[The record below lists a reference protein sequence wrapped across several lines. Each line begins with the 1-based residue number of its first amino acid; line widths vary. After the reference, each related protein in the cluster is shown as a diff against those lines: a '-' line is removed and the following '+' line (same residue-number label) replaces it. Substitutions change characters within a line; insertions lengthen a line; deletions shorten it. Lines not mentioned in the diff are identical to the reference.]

1 MMKRKTKRA
10 LSMVLASSMMLSVS
24 SYTAFAADYKD
35 TVGHWS
41 EKQVN
46 LWSDYG
52 VISGYDGL
60 FRPDDS
66 ITRGEMAV
74 IMDKVM
80 KYQVK
85 AENTF
90 SDLDQNFY
98 TDSVLKANQAGIM
111 RGSDG
116 AVRPKD
122 NITREEASVLIC
134 QAFGIDPIETATSK
148 FNDSDKVSTWAAG
161 YVNALLQKG
170 YISGKGDN
178 NFDPQGNITRGEAV
192 TMFNNIV
199 KGFYH
204 QAGTYTE
211 NITGNVVVNTPETV
225 LKDMS
230 VTGDIFVT
238 QGVADGNL
246 TLENVK
252 APTVIV
258 RGGGVN
264 SVKITGNSEIGTVKV
279 EKQDGDVRVVTDGT
293 AKVSNVYIKDG
304 SKNSVLEGSMDKIQV
319 DASNSTVKI
328 NNATIKELN
337 VTKES
342 AKVVLDEKSI
352 VDKLT
357 IAETAANASV
367 EINGTAKAISVS
379 AQNAAITTTKS
390 AKSDTLT
397 VTEKATNT
405 KLELNGTITT
415 VDTSAQGTSANVV
428 ADANITTIK
437 VLEKAADA
445 KLSVAGKV
453 GTVAVDAPNVTTE
466 VLKGGKVTNIE
477 STATATGLTVKGS
490 EEGAKVIVAKDVTG
504 TIVNGKDVKGGETV
518 TAGSGKATTI
528 KIGGKDS
535 KVDWGKTV
543 TQGEVENPS
552 GNQFVNPNNPND
564 EWNADDAM
572 PQKAPEESWFTA
584 ESPTTPDNLDGKITL
599 NSDDNDK
606 YISKLEYKL
615 VEVPSYVEAQPWDD
629 YKDWQNATEEELPA
643 GTYYIRFKKSG
654 SYLVGKDL
662 EFKIAPCEL
671 PNLVEVPN
679 VKIEELIENGTSVD
693 DILSIVQ
700 AVTDTNGVDITITEA
715 GKERTVKIPGEYVK
729 WTSVDSNYR
738 PDYTDGTQ
746 DIKVIGEFNFDFSGD
761 PPSQKITTV
770 DGEEIELFDTKDV
783 AKNGIIAEVT
793 VNKNEDAGTL
803 KSAIETINGYGDI
816 KLPRWTDEEKTTS
829 MLNEA
834 IKNYIDTQILTDPKY
849 DGITIEL
856 RDVAQDTP
864 ADDNNTIILNGDKG
878 KVTGKVSI
886 HLVLNNE
893 DSDNSPIAL
902 ETPNFEVEGITYE
915 INITP
920 SSGGTV
926 DVVVTSN
933 ENQDPTVLEDGGII
947 TTGGGFMAFKSS
959 GSLNTLE
966 DMVGS
971 VTHIVFGNSGDI
983 NDNFAGSA
991 DSLTGYG
998 FTIIDVS
1005 K

>member
-304 SKNSVLEGSMDKIQV
+304 SKNSVLEGNMDKIQV
-319 DASNSTVKI
+319 DASNSTVRI
-328 NNATIKELN
+328 TNATVKELN

-367 EINGTAKAISVS
+367 EINGTAKQVIVS
-379 AQNAAITTTKS
+379 APNAILTTTKS
-390 AKSDTLT
+390 AKIDTLT
-397 VTEKATNT
+397 VTEKATNA
-405 KLELNGTITT
+405 KLELGGTITT
-415 VDTSAQGTSANVV
+415 VETSAQGTSINV
-428 ADANITTIK
+428 AAGANITTIK
-437 VLEKAADA
+437 ALEKAADS
-445 KLSVAGKV
+445 KMTISGKV
-453 GTVAVDAPNVTTE
+453 GTIFVDAPNVTIE
-466 VLKGGKVTNIE
+466 VLKGGEVTTIE
-477 STATATGLTVKGS
+477 SSATATGLIVKGEGKVS
-490 EEGAKVIVAKDVTG
+490 TIKVGGNNSKIDISGAKVIVGKDVTG
-504 TIVNGKDVKGGETV
+504 TLVMGKEVKGGSTV
-518 TAGSGKATTI
+518 TTGS
-528 KIGGKDS
+528 D
-535 KVDWGKTV
+535 KTV
-543 TQGEVENPS
+543 TDGEIENPN

-564 EWNADDAM
+564 EWNDDEAM
-572 PQKAPEESWFTA
+572 PQKAPEGLEGIA
-584 ESPTTPDNLDGKITL
+584 PTSVENNDGKITGTTERMEYAL
-599 NSDDNDK
+599 YDGSEPSNDA
-606 YISKLEYKL
+606 YIQCTEGETTGL
-615 VEVPSYVEAQPWDD
+615 
-629 YKDWQNATEEELPA
+629 KD
-643 GTYYIRFKKSG
+643 GTYLVRFAKRGSYKVGNTAEVVIEKYDLKSIKVEGEFKKHKAG
-654 SYLVGKDL
+654 DALDFTDATVWAIYTDG
-662 EFKIAPCEL
+662 
-671 PNLVEVPN
+671 
-679 VKIEELIENGTSVD
+679 EENK
-693 DILSIVQ
+693 
-700 AVTDTNGVDITITEA
+700 VDITEKVKTGTPLDTGEVVEVIDNNSKLPFATASEDLNDGKGGGTLNVVLKTKNLVGDEVKSDPFEVYILGNGFEITKFDATNAMSIEGNNQPISDLIKIVLNEGA
-715 GKERTVKIPGEYVK
+715 TIENETATFTVSPAA
-729 WTSVDSNYR
+729 T
-738 PDYTDGTQ
+738 
-746 DIKVIGEFNFDFSGD
+746 
-761 PPSQKITTV
+761 
-770 DGEEIELFDTKDV
+770 
-783 AKNGIIAEVT
+783 VT
-793 VNKNEDAGTL
+793 VNGVVQEPASDNKYTIPLEATL
-803 KSAIETINGYGDI
+803 
-816 KLPRWTDEEKTTS
+816 
-829 MLNEA
+829 
-834 IKNYIDTQILTDPKY
+834 
-849 DGITIEL
+849 TIE
-856 RDVAQDTP
+856 VAAEEEP
-864 ADDNNTIILNGDKG
+864 NNKN
-878 KVTGKVSI
+878 
-886 HLVLNNE
+886 
-893 DSDNSPIAL
+893 
-902 ETPNFEVEGITYE
+902 TY
-915 INITP
+915 
-920 SSGGTV
+920 TV
-926 DVVVTSN
+926 DTTVYVSEPIYKVRYVTK
-933 ENQDPTVLEDGGII
+933 QLEVGEAK
-947 TTGGGFMAFKSS
+947 F
-959 GSLNTLE
+959 LE
-966 DMVGS
+966 VYDM
-971 VTHIVFGNSGDI
+971 NSGNAVTEDVLLFVFV
-983 NDNFAGSA
+983 NGSNWEKLELYGGQVQMDLGYETYQNNKYFLA
-991 DSLTGYG
+991 LGEHGSSLEAEIFQMENVMDENYQPSDSLADFVYG
-998 FTIIDVS
+998 GQQLGTEN
-1005 K
+1005 

>member
-304 SKNSVLEGSMDKIQV
+304 SKNSVLEGNMDKIQV
-319 DASNSTVKI
+319 DASNSTVRI
-328 NNATIKELN
+328 TNATVKELN

-342 AKVVLDEKSI
+342 AKVILDEKSI

-367 EINGTAKAISVS
+367 EINGTAKQVMVS
-379 AQNAAITTTKS
+379 APNAILTTTKS
-390 AKSDTLT
+390 AKIDTLT
-397 VTEKATNT
+397 VTEKATNA
-405 KLELNGTITT
+405 KLELGGTITT
-415 VDTSAQGTSANVV
+415 VETSAQGTSINV
-428 ADANITTIK
+428 AAGANITTIK
-437 VLEKAADA
+437 ALEKAADS
-445 KLSVAGKV
+445 KMIISGKV
-453 GTVAVDAPNVTTE
+453 ATILVDAPNVTIE
-466 VLKGGKVTNIE
+466 VLKGGEVTTIE
-477 STATATGLTVKGS
+477 SSATATGLIVKGEGKVS
-490 EEGAKVIVAKDVTG
+490 TIKVNGNNSKIDISGAKVIVGKDVTG
-504 TIVNGKDVKGGETV
+504 TLVMGKEVKGGSTV
-518 TAGSGKATTI
+518 TTGS
-528 KIGGKDS
+528 D
-535 KVDWGKTV
+535 KTV
-543 TQGEVENPS
+543 TDGEIENPN
-552 GNQFVNPNNPND
+552 GNQFVNPDNPND

-679 VKIEELIENGTSVD
+679 VKIEELIENGTSID

-700 AVTDTNGVDITITEA
+700 AVTDTNGVDIKITEA
-715 GKERTVKIPGEYVK
+715 GVPRTVKILGEYVK
-729 WTSVDSNYR
+729 WFDVKGYIDTE
-738 PDYTDGTQ
+738 TDKQQ
-746 DIKVIGEFNFDFSGD
+746 DIEVIGQFNFGGEL
-761 PPSQKITTV
+761 PQEIKTV
-770 DGEEIELFDTKDV
+770 DGETITLFDTKGISTSEEPIV
-783 AKNGIIAEVT
+783 ANATVDANNDAGLVQKAVEALGKKFILPVETDQSSLETALKDKIMEVLNEISPGFEITITPNPENNYAGQATVTLKLPKADGTATVSYEINSYIYSVMKTNVEMSDAAQLARKLKYDENDNMNSSSPEVCAVSGYVLFWDTQGFWTGFDLDSNGEYILGPA
-793 VNKNEDAGTL
+793 AGTL
-803 KSAIETINGYGDI
+803 SGRYFVSADENGISALKEYTANESENPSGPSIEGY
-816 KLPRWTDEEKTTS
+816 
-829 MLNEA
+829 
-834 IKNYIDTQILTDPKY
+834 
-849 DGITIEL
+849 
-856 RDVAQDTP
+856 
-864 ADDNNTIILNGDKG
+864 
-878 KVTGKVSI
+878 
-886 HLVLNNE
+886 
-893 DSDNSPIAL
+893 
-902 ETPNFEVEGITYE
+902 EGIIFE
-915 INITP
+915 
-920 SSGGTV
+920 
-926 DVVVTSN
+926 
-933 ENQDPTVLEDGGII
+933 
-947 TTGGGFMAFKSS
+947 
-959 GSLNTLE
+959 GS
-966 DMVGS
+966 
-971 VTHIVFGNSGDI
+971 HF
-983 NDNFAGSA
+983 
-991 DSLTGYG
+991 
-998 FTIIDVS
+998 
-1005 K
+1005 

>member
-264 SVKITGNSEIGTVKV
+264 SVKITGNSEIDTVKV

-564 EWNADDAM
+564 EWNADDAT
-572 PQKAPEESWFTA
+572 PQKQPEGLEGIAPTSLKN
-584 ESPTTPDNLDGKITL
+584 DDGKITGTT
-599 NSDDNDK
+599 SAM
-606 YISKLEYKL
+606 EYKL
-615 VEVPSYVEAQPWDD
+615 SDDSEYTDCTDTETVVPAPGTYDVRYKKTGSKLAGKPAQVVVDMYQIESIEIVESSLPDNRMELKLGTGMDFSQIQVNAKFTYGSESEEKLLTLANLGEGTEVGNYSISGFDEDTIGEQTVTITIKG
-629 YKDWQNATEEELPA
+629 YKDGSASDTFEVKVLNNKAIFEEYKL
-643 GTYYIRFKKSG
+643 GNISG
-654 SYLVGKDL
+654 SIDKDNRTVTVDNVL
-662 EFKIAPCEL
+662 LSESLDTTGETLLFKPEFKI
-671 PNLVEVPN
+671 
-679 VKIEELIENGTSVD
+679 S
-693 DILSIVQ
+693 
-700 AVTDTNGVDITITEA
+700 TNATI
-715 GKERTVKIPGEYVK
+715 
-729 WTSVDSNYR
+729 
-738 PDYTDGTQ
+738 
-746 DIKVIGEFNFDFSGD
+746 
-761 PPSQKITTV
+761 
-770 DGEEIELFDTKDV
+770 
-783 AKNGIIAEVT
+783 
-793 VNKNEDAGTL
+793 
-803 KSAIETINGYGDI
+803 TINGLEQVSGETEVDFGKPNSPNDITYSIVAEDGTNETWTVKVTVKQVSYNVSFKMNKDAELVWVELTADGQLFQEYTAIIYANKEVDDVYEGHDGDLI
-816 KLPRWTDEEKTTS
+816 GEDGTFALSLLDMGGYEIAIWANKDIAGIPRDEL
-829 MLNEA
+829 LNNTEVKP
-834 IKNYIDTQILTDPKY
+834 ILELTDM
-849 DGITIEL
+849 I
-856 RDVAQDTP
+856 
-864 ADDNNTIILNGDKG
+864 
-878 KVTGKVSI
+878 
-886 HLVLNNE
+886 
-893 DSDNSPIAL
+893 
-902 ETPNFEVEGITYE
+902 
-915 INITP
+915 
-920 SSGGTV
+920 
-926 DVVVTSN
+926 
-933 ENQDPTVLEDGGII
+933 
-947 TTGGGFMAFKSS
+947 
-959 GSLNTLE
+959 
-966 DMVGS
+966 
-971 VTHIVFGNSGDI
+971 
-983 NDNFAGSA
+983 SA
-991 DSLTGYG
+991 WNY
-998 FTIIDVS
+998 

>member
-304 SKNSVLEGSMDKIQV
+304 SKNSVLEGNMDKIQV
-319 DASNSTVKI
+319 DASNSTVRI
-328 NNATIKELN
+328 TNATIKELN

-367 EINGTAKAISVS
+367 EINGTAKQVIVS
-379 AQNAAITTTKS
+379 APNAILTTTKT
-390 AKSDTLT
+390 AKVDTLT
-397 VTEKATNT
+397 VTEKATNA
-405 KLELNGTITT
+405 KLELGGTITT
-415 VDTSAQGTSANVV
+415 VETSAQGTSINV
-428 ADANITTIK
+428 AAGANITTIK
-437 VLEKAADA
+437 ALEKAADS
-445 KLSVAGKV
+445 KMTIAGKV
-453 GTVAVDAPNVTTE
+453 GTILVDAPNVTIE
-466 VLKGGKVTNIE
+466 VLKGGEVTTIE
-477 STATATGLTVKGS
+477 SSATATGLIVKGEGKVS
-490 EEGAKVIVAKDVTG
+490 TIKVGGNNSKIDISGAKVIVGKDVTG
-504 TIVNGKDVKGGETV
+504 TLVMGKEVKGGSTV
-518 TAGSGKATTI
+518 TTGS
-528 KIGGKDS
+528 D
-535 KVDWGKTV
+535 KTV
-543 TQGEVENPS
+543 TDGEIENPN
-552 GNQFVNPNNPND
+552 GNQFVNPDNPND
-564 EWNADDAM
+564 EWNEDSSM
-572 PQKAPEESWFTA
+572 PQKAPDMSWF
-584 ESPTTPDNLDGKITL
+584 ETTNPDRLSANDDGGALKLVSTEKIDTMT
-599 NSDDNDK
+599 
-606 YISKLEYKL
+606 KLEYML
-615 VEVPSYVEAQPWDD
+615 VQGYDGTSDSDFKDCGDVTELTGLKAGSYS
-629 YKDWQNATEEELPA
+629 
-643 GTYYIRFKKSG
+643 IRFKKGGNYLTGKESNFTIEEYTVDRSG
-654 SYLVGKDL
+654 LEEYIKQVEEITKAQEDFEKEGGVYKPSSWEEFTKLIAEAKEMPEDTQEEIEAKRVAYENAIAVLVEKS
-662 EFKIAPCEL
+662 EREAPPVTAIQPTKQSPTVGYIDGTTTEMEYRAESETEYKPCIDGQ
-671 PNLVEVPN
+671 VEVPAPGTYY
-679 VKIEELIENGTSVD
+679 VRYKYTDDFKPSPEAQIVIEEYTEKVYQGSLTATEGVPGYLDLKISDIDSNFTIFLVFPGYVSVFTDGGSGVITQPEAMFDKSVQWKIYPGTLSD
-693 DILSIVQ
+693 DIINN
-700 AVTDTNGVDITITEA
+700 TNTLDDLPE
-715 GKERTVKIPGEYVK
+715 
-729 WTSVDSNYR
+729 
-738 PDYTDGTQ
+738 
-746 DIKVIGEFNFDFSGD
+746 DIK
-761 PPSQKITTV
+761 
-770 DGEEIELFDTKDV
+770 EELY
-783 AKNGIIAEVT
+783 N
-793 VNKNEDAGTL
+793 
-803 KSAIETINGYGDI
+803 
-816 KLPRWTDEEKTTS
+816 
-829 MLNEA
+829 LN
-834 IKNYIDTQILTDPKY
+834 
-849 DGITIEL
+849 
-856 RDVAQDTP
+856 V
-864 ADDNNTIILNGDKG
+864 
-878 KVTGKVSI
+878 
-886 HLVLNNE
+886 
-893 DSDNSPIAL
+893 
-902 ETPNFEVEGITYE
+902 
-915 INITP
+915 
-920 SSGGTV
+920 
-926 DVVVTSN
+926 
-933 ENQDPTVLEDGGII
+933 
-947 TTGGGFMAFKSS
+947 
-959 GSLNTLE
+959 
-966 DMVGS
+966 
-971 VTHIVFGNSGDI
+971 
-983 NDNFAGSA
+983 
-991 DSLTGYG
+991 
-998 FTIIDVS
+998 
-1005 K
+1005 

>member
-122 NITREEASVLIC
+122 KITREEASVLIC

-279 EKQDGDVRVVTDGT
+279 EKQDGDVRVVADGT
-293 AKVSNVYIKDG
+293 AKVGNVYIKDG
-304 SKNSVLEGSMDKIQV
+304 SKNSVLEGNMDKIQV
-319 DASNSTVKI
+319 DASNSTVRI
-328 NNATIKELN
+328 TNATVKELN

-342 AKVVLDEKSI
+342 AKVILDEKSI

-367 EINGTAKAISVS
+367 EINGTAKQVIVS
-379 AQNAAITTTKS
+379 APNAAVTTGKN
-390 AKSDTLT
+390 AKVDTLT
-397 VTEKATNT
+397 VTEKATNA
-405 KLELNGTITT
+405 KLELGGTITT
-415 VDTSAQGTSANVV
+415 VEISAQGTSINVAV
-428 ADANITTIK
+428 GANITTIK
-437 VLEKAADA
+437 ALEKAADS
-445 KLSVAGKV
+445 KMTISGKV
-453 GTVAVDAPNVTTE
+453 GTIIVDAPNVTIE
-466 VLKGGKVTNIE
+466 VLKGGEVTTIE
-477 STATATGLTVKGS
+477 SSATASGLIVKGEGKVS
-490 EEGAKVIVAKDVTG
+490 TIKVNGNNSKIDISGAKVIVGKDVTG
-504 TIVNGKDVKGGETV
+504 TLVMGKEVKGGSTV
-518 TAGSGKATTI
+518 TTGS
-528 KIGGKDS
+528 D
-535 KVDWGKTV
+535 KTV
-543 TQGEVENPS
+543 TDGEIENPN
-552 GNQFVNPNNPND
+552 GNQFVNPDNPND
-564 EWNADDAM
+564 EWNADDAT
-572 PQKAPEESWFTA
+572 PQKEPEGLEGVAPTSLKN
-584 ESPTTPDNLDGKITL
+584 DDGKITGTT
-599 NSDDNDK
+599 SAM
-606 YISKLEYKL
+606 EYKL
-615 VEVPSYVEAQPWDD
+615 SDDSEYTDCTDSETVVPAPGTYDVRYKKTGSKLAGKVAQVVVDVYQIESIEIVESS
-629 YKDWQNATEEELPA
+629 LPA
-643 GTYYIRFKKSG
+643 DRMELKLGTGMDFSQIQVNARFNRGSKVVEETLTLADLGEGTEVGNYSISG
-654 SYLVGKDL
+654 FDEDTIG
-662 EFKIAPCEL
+662 AQ
-671 PNLVEVPN
+671 
-679 VKIEELIENGTSVD
+679 T
-693 DILSIVQ
+693 
-700 AVTDTNGVDITITEA
+700 VTITIIGYKGVTASASFEA
-715 GKERTVKIPGEYVK
+715 K
-729 WTSVDSNYR
+729 
-738 PDYTDGTQ
+738 
-746 DIKVIGEFNFDFSGD
+746 
-761 PPSQKITTV
+761 
-770 DGEEIELFDTKDV
+770 
-783 AKNGIIAEVT
+783 
-793 VNKNEDAGTL
+793 
-803 KSAIETINGYGDI
+803 
-816 KLPRWTDEEKTTS
+816 
-829 MLNEA
+829 
-834 IKNYIDTQILTDPKY
+834 
-849 DGITIEL
+849 
-856 RDVAQDTP
+856 
-864 ADDNNTIILNGDKG
+864 
-878 KVTGKVSI
+878 
-886 HLVLNNE
+886 VLNNKADFE
-893 DSDNSPIAL
+893 DYKLGRTSGSIDKDNRTVTVENVLLSESLDTTGEKLVFKPEFTISTNATITIDGK
-902 ETPNFEVEGITYE
+902 EQVSGETEVDFGTPNNPNTITYNITAEDGIVEAWTIIVTVKQVSYNVIVGHDPLLGNKWFEITADGEPFYNYIAFFFNNGEFYDVLINDVDGTNNVKGEAIFEQGYECVIYSGKDVEG
-915 INITP
+915 
-920 SSGGTV
+920 
-926 DVVVTSN
+926 
-933 ENQDPTVLEDGGII
+933 DPTDPATVEGLLNNPDIKPILELQ
-947 TTGGGFMAFKSS
+947 
-959 GSLNTLE
+959 SL
-966 DMVGS
+966 
-971 VTHIVFGNSGDI
+971 
-983 NDNFAGSA
+983 AG
-991 DSLTGYG
+991 
-998 FTIIDVS
+998 

>member
-304 SKNSVLEGSMDKIQV
+304 SKNSVLEGNMDKIQV
-319 DASNSTVKI
+319 DASNSTVRI
-328 NNATIKELN
+328 TNATVKELN

-367 EINGTAKAISVS
+367 EINGTAKQVIVS
-379 AQNAAITTTKS
+379 APNAILTTTKS
-390 AKSDTLT
+390 AKIDTLT
-397 VTEKATNT
+397 VTEKATNA
-405 KLELNGTITT
+405 KLELGGTITT
-415 VDTSAQGTSANVV
+415 VETSAQGTSINV
-428 ADANITTIK
+428 AAGANITTIK
-437 VLEKAADA
+437 ALEKAADS
-445 KLSVAGKV
+445 KMTISGKV
-453 GTVAVDAPNVTTE
+453 ATILVDAPNVTIE
-466 VLKGGKVTNIE
+466 VLKGGEVTTIE
-477 STATATGLTVKGS
+477 SSATATGLIVKGEGKVS
-490 EEGAKVIVAKDVTG
+490 TIKVNGNNSKIDISGAKVIVGKDVTG
-504 TIVNGKDVKGGETV
+504 TLVMGKEVKGGSTV
-518 TAGSGKATTI
+518 TTGS
-528 KIGGKDS
+528 D
-535 KVDWGKTV
+535 KTV
-543 TQGEVENPS
+543 TDGEIENPN
-552 GNQFVNPNNPND
+552 GNQFVNPDNPND

-700 AVTDTNGVDITITEA
+700 AVTDTNGVDIKITEA
-715 GKERTVKIPGEYVK
+715 GVPRTVKILGEYVK
-729 WTSVDSNYR
+729 WFDVKGYIDTE
-738 PDYTDGTQ
+738 TDKQQ
-746 DIKVIGEFNFDFSGD
+746 DIEVIGQFNFGGEL
-761 PPSQKITTV
+761 PQEIKTV
-770 DGEEIELFDTKDV
+770 DGETITLFDTKGISTSEEPIV
-783 AKNGIIAEVT
+783 ANAIVDA
-793 VNKNEDAGTL
+793 NNDAGLVQKAVEALGKKFILPVGTDQSSLETALKDKIMEVLNEISPDFEIKITATPENDYVGQATVTL
-803 KSAIETINGYGDI
+803 K
-816 KLPRWTDEEKTTS
+816 LPKAEGTAT
-829 MLNEA
+829 
-834 IKNYIDTQILTDPKY
+834 
-849 DGITIEL
+849 
-856 RDVAQDTP
+856 
-864 ADDNNTIILNGDKG
+864 
-878 KVTGKVSI
+878 VS
-886 HLVLNNE
+886 
-893 DSDNSPIAL
+893 
-902 ETPNFEVEGITYE
+902 YE
-915 INITP
+915 INRKVYSVGIASMGLGEGAQLYEGLLYDDNGNNTTDKTE
-920 SSGGTV
+920 STLNAG
-926 DVVVTSN
+926 VVFWRGLDDGWGYYLM
-933 ENQDPTVLEDGGII
+933 ENGKFEFSVES
-947 TTGGGFMAFKSS
+947 FKSGTEYRVSTDENAMQFLESFTNGDDFANPDLDITGYESVIFS
-959 GSLNTLE
+959 GSL
-966 DMVGS
+966 
-971 VTHIVFGNSGDI
+971 
-983 NDNFAGSA
+983 
-991 DSLTGYG
+991 
-998 FTIIDVS
+998 
-1005 K
+1005 

>member
-134 QAFGIDPIETATSK
+134 QAFGIDPVETATSK

-304 SKNSVLEGSMDKIQV
+304 SKNSVLEGNMDKIQV
-319 DASNSTVKI
+319 DASNSTVRI
-328 NNATIKELN
+328 TNATVKELN

-342 AKVVLDEKSI
+342 AKVILDEKSI

-367 EINGTAKAISVS
+367 EINGTAKQVIVS
-379 AQNAAITTTKS
+379 APNAILTTTKT
-390 AKSDTLT
+390 AKVDTLT
-397 VTEKATNT
+397 VTEKATNA
-405 KLELNGTITT
+405 KLELGGTITT
-415 VDTSAQGTSANVV
+415 VETSAQGTSINV
-428 ADANITTIK
+428 AAGANITTIK
-437 VLEKAADA
+437 ALEKAADS
-445 KLSVAGKV
+445 KMTISGKV
-453 GTVAVDAPNVTTE
+453 ATILVDAPNVTIE
-466 VLKGGKVTNIE
+466 VLKGGEVTTIE
-477 STATATGLTVKGS
+477 SSATATGLIVKGEGKVS
-490 EEGAKVIVAKDVTG
+490 TIKVNGNNSKIDISGAKVIVGKDVTG
-504 TIVNGKDVKGGETV
+504 TLVMGKEVKGGSTV
-518 TAGSGKATTI
+518 TTGS
-528 KIGGKDS
+528 D
-535 KVDWGKTV
+535 KTV
-543 TQGEVENPS
+543 TDGEIENPN
-552 GNQFVNPNNPND
+552 GNQFVNPDNPND

-572 PQKAPEESWFTA
+572 PQKAPEESWFTT
-584 ESPTTPDNLDGKITL
+584 ESPTTPANDDGKITL
-599 NSDDNDK
+599 ASDDNDK
-606 YISKLEYKL
+606 YMAKLEYRL
-615 VEVPSYVEAQPWDD
+615 VEVAAGVKGEAWSD
-629 YKDWQNATEEELPA
+629 YRDWNSPTEEGLLA
-643 GTYYIRFKKSG
+643 GTYNVRFKKGG
-654 SYLVGKDL
+654 SYLTGKDL
-662 EFKIAPCEL
+662 EVTIAPCKL
-671 PNLVEVPN
+671 PNLSEIPDVTGIEV
-679 VKIEELIENGTSVD
+679 ENGLGEDAIKQKVAELADPITIKVSILGEIKEVTIPGSSVEWSTVTGYD
-693 DILSIVQ
+693 QENSEEQDIVVEG
-700 AVTDTNGVDITITEA
+700 AVTLPEEVDI
-715 GKERTVKIPGEYVK
+715 
-729 WTSVDSNYR
+729 
-738 PDYTDGTQ
+738 
-746 DIKVIGEFNFDFSGD
+746 
-761 PPSQKITTV
+761 
-770 DGEEIELFDTKDV
+770 DGELVQLFDLDNV
-783 AKNGIIAEVT
+783 AEGGIKAQVH
-793 VNKNEDAGTL
+793 VKANEDAGTIQ
-803 KSAIETINGYGDI
+803 KAI
-816 KLPRWTDEEKTTS
+816 DE
-829 MLNEA
+829 
-834 IKNYIDTQILTDPKY
+834 IKNYIASTEKSAIVLPRWNNGSLTDDGSLESLIENYIKTQILTDSKY
-849 DGITIEL
+849 SDITIKLQINGNTTSGGQVSVTLEL
-856 RDVAQDTP
+856 PNA
-864 ADDNNTIILNGDKG
+864 NN
-878 KVTGKVSI
+878 V
-886 HLVLNNE
+886 
-893 DSDNSPIAL
+893 DSPVEL
-902 ETPNFEVEGITYE
+902 NFEVKGITYKLEAIFANGETKMQLKSDE
-915 INITP
+915 ISENIDYVSAPQAVIMEYSDADSAYLPFTFGGDGASVKPGTLNESSAYVVIGDPSVVENLIYDGETP
-920 SSGGTV
+920 DSLRGMGY
-926 DVVVTSN
+926 
-933 ENQDPTVLEDGGII
+933 TVLGVEEW
-947 TTGGGFMAFKSS
+947 K
-959 GSLNTLE
+959 
-966 DMVGS
+966 
-971 VTHIVFGNSGDI
+971 
-983 NDNFAGSA
+983 
-991 DSLTGYG
+991 
-998 FTIIDVS
+998 
-1005 K
+1005 

>member
-90 SDLDQNFY
+90 SDLDQSFY

-134 QAFGIDPIETATSK
+134 QAFGIDPIETTTSK

-161 YVNALLQKG
+161 YVNALLEKG

-204 QAGTYTE
+204 EAGTYTE

-246 TLENVK
+246 VLENVK

-304 SKNSVLEGSMDKIQV
+304 SKNSVLEGNMDKIQV
-319 DASNSTVKI
+319 DASNSTVRI
-328 NNATIKELN
+328 TNATVKELN

-342 AKVVLDEKSI
+342 AKVILDEKSI

-367 EINGTAKAISVS
+367 EINGTAKAVTVS
-379 AQNAAITTTKS
+379 APNATVTTTKT
-390 AKSDTLT
+390 AKVDTLT
-397 VTEKATNT
+397 VTEKATNA

-415 VDTSAQGTSANVV
+415 VETSAQGTSINVAV
-428 ADANITTIK
+428 EANITTIK
-437 VLEKAADA
+437 ALEKAADS
-445 KLSVAGKV
+445 KMTIAGKV
-453 GTVAVDAPNVTTE
+453 GTILVDAPNVTIE
-466 VLKGGKVTNIE
+466 VLKGGEVTTIE
-477 STATATGLTVKGS
+477 SSATATGLIVKGEGKVS
-490 EEGAKVIVAKDVTG
+490 TIKVNGNNSKIDIAGAKVIVGKDVTG
-504 TIVNGKDVKGGETV
+504 TLVMGKEVKGGETV
-518 TAGSGKATTI
+518 TTGS
-528 KIGGKDS
+528 DNS
-535 KVDWGKTV
+535 V
-543 TQGEVENPS
+543 TKGEIENPN

-564 EWNADDAM
+564 EWNSDDAT
-572 PQKAPEESWFTA
+572 PQKAPEGLEGVA
-584 ESPTTPDNLDGKITL
+584 PTSLKNDDGKITGTT
-599 NSDDNDK
+599 SAM
-606 YISKLEYKL
+606 EYKL
-615 VEVPSYVEAQPWDD
+615 SDD
-629 YKDWQNATEEELPA
+629 SEYKDCTDSETAVPA
-643 GTYYIRFKKSG
+643 PGTYDVRYKKTGSKLAGKVAQVVVDVYQIESIEIDETSLPSNRMELKIGEGMDFSQIKVNARFNRG
-654 SYLVGKDL
+654 SEVVEETLTLADLGEGTEVG
-662 EFKIAPCEL
+662 
-671 PNLVEVPN
+671 NY
-679 VKIEELIENGTSVD
+679 
-693 DILSIVQ
+693 SITGFDEDTYGDYT
-700 AVTDTNGVDITITEA
+700 VTITITGYKGVTASASFEA
-715 GKERTVKIPGEYVK
+715 KVLNNKANFETYSLGGTSGSIDKDNRTVTVTDVVLSESLDTTGAELIFKPDFTISTNA
-729 WTSVDSNYR
+729 TSVTIDGVEQTSGETEVNFGNPNNPNTVTYNITAEDGTVETWTIMVTVKQVSYDVSVGYDPLLGNKWFNITADGVVFNDYTAIFFKDGEADSYIIVRPETADQNAMSEAVFG
-738 PDYTDGTQ
+738 PDYTYAIWANKDADGIFSEDDMKPTAQ
-746 DIKVIGEFNFDFSGD
+746 DLLNNPDIKPI
-761 PPSQKITTV
+761 
-770 DGEEIELFDTKDV
+770 L
-783 AKNGIIAEVT
+783 
-793 VNKNEDAGTL
+793 
-803 KSAIETINGYGDI
+803 
-816 KLPRWTDEEKTTS
+816 S
-829 MLNEA
+829 MTNLG
-834 IKNYIDTQILTDPKY
+834 Q
-849 DGITIEL
+849 
-856 RDVAQDTP
+856 
-864 ADDNNTIILNGDKG
+864 
-878 KVTGKVSI
+878 
-886 HLVLNNE
+886 
-893 DSDNSPIAL
+893 
-902 ETPNFEVEGITYE
+902 
-915 INITP
+915 
-920 SSGGTV
+920 
-926 DVVVTSN
+926 
-933 ENQDPTVLEDGGII
+933 
-947 TTGGGFMAFKSS
+947 
-959 GSLNTLE
+959 
-966 DMVGS
+966 
-971 VTHIVFGNSGDI
+971 
-983 NDNFAGSA
+983 
-991 DSLTGYG
+991 
-998 FTIIDVS
+998 
-1005 K
+1005 

>member
-122 NITREEASVLIC
+122 KITREEASVLIC
-134 QAFGIDPIETATSK
+134 QAFGIDPIETTTSK

-161 YVNALLQKG
+161 YVNALLEKG

-204 QAGTYTE
+204 EAGTYTE

-279 EKQDGDVRVVTDGT
+279 EKQDGDVRVVADGT
-293 AKVSNVYIKDG
+293 AKVGNVYIKDG

-319 DASNSTVKI
+319 DASNSTVRI
-328 NNATIKELN
+328 TNATVKELN

-342 AKVVLDEKSI
+342 AKVILDEKSI

-357 IAETAANASV
+357 IAETAANATV
-367 EINGTAKAISVS
+367 EINGTAKAVTVS
-379 AQNAAITTTKS
+379 APNAAVTTGKN
-390 AKSDTLT
+390 AKVDTLT
-397 VTEKATNT
+397 VTEKATNA

-415 VDTSAQGTSANVV
+415 VETSAQATSINVAV
-428 ADANITTIK
+428 EANITTIK
-437 VLEKAADA
+437 ALEKATDS
-445 KLSVAGKV
+445 KLSIAGKV
-453 GTVAVDAPNVTTE
+453 GTILVDAPNVTIE
-466 VLKGGKVTNIE
+466 VLKGGEVTTIE
-477 STATATGLTVKGS
+477 SSATATGMIAKGEGKVS
-490 EEGAKVIVAKDVTG
+490 TIKVNGNNSKIDISGAKVIVGKDVTG
-504 TIVNGKDVKGGETV
+504 TLVKGKEVKGGETV
-518 TAGSGKATTI
+518 TTGSD
-528 KIGGKDS
+528 DS
-535 KVDWGKTV
+535 V
-543 TQGEVENPS
+543 TKGEIENPN

-564 EWNADDAM
+564 EWNDDEAM
-572 PQKAPEESWFTA
+572 PQKAPEGLEGIAPTSVENNDGRITGTTERMEYALYNGSEPSNDAYIQCSEGETTGLKDGTYLVRFSKRGSYKVGNTA
-584 ESPTTPDNLDGKITL
+584 EVVIE
-599 NSDDNDK
+599 K
-606 YISKLEYKL
+606 YDLKSIE
-615 VEVPSYVEAQPWDD
+615 VEGE
-629 YKDWQNATEEELPA
+629 
-643 GTYYIRFKKSG
+643 FKKHTIDESLDFEG
-654 SYLVGKDL
+654 
-662 EFKIAPCEL
+662 
-671 PNLVEVPN
+671 
-679 VKIEELIENGTSVD
+679 
-693 DILSIVQ
+693 
-700 AVTDTNGVDITITEA
+700 VTIWANYTGDNRVDITDKVKTGEPLDTGEVVEVTSTEGDTFEAAVDKLNDGKGGGAVNLVLTTKNLSGETITSDTFEVYILGSGAAITEFD
-715 GKERTVKIPGEYVK
+715 V
-729 WTSVDSNYR
+729 SNKTENYQIY
-738 PDYTDGTQ
+738 DTDGTVLQ
-746 DIKVIGEFNFDFSGD
+746 NIKIELQEGSQIETSQATFTVEPGAIVSVNGEQQPISIDNKYTTNLASTLTIEVVSEDGTNNMTYTVD
-761 PPSQKITTV
+761 TTV
-770 DGEEIELFDTKDV
+770 YV
-783 AKNGIIAEVT
+783 AK
-793 VNKNEDAGTL
+793 
-803 KSAIETINGYGDI
+803 IEYAVKWSELTINGISNTYLYTCNKSTNEI
-816 KLPRWTDEEKTTS
+816 
-829 MLNEA
+829 LNETSS
-834 IKNYIDTQILTDPKY
+834 IFIWY
-849 DGITIEL
+849 DGYWDVTDIPAGGLEMPKLAYDTITGKQYFVAFGAYADIL
-856 RDVAQDTP
+856 RGDLLGSE
-864 ADDNNTIILNGDKG
+864 NENGDYK
-878 KVTGKVSI
+878 
-886 HLVLNNE
+886 
-893 DSDNSPIAL
+893 P
-902 ETPNFEVEGITYE
+902 
-915 INITP
+915 
-920 SSGGTV
+920 
-926 DVVVTSN
+926 SN
-933 ENQDPTVLEDGGII
+933 ELEEYVFGGI
-947 TTGGGFMAFKSS
+947 
-959 GSLNTLE
+959 L
-966 DMVGS
+966 D
-971 VTHIVFGNSGDI
+971 
-983 NDNFAGSA
+983 
-991 DSLTGYG
+991 
-998 FTIIDVS
+998 
-1005 K
+1005 

>member
-304 SKNSVLEGSMDKIQV
+304 SKNSVLEGNMDKIQV
-319 DASNSTVKI
+319 DASNSTVRI
-328 NNATIKELN
+328 TNATVKELN

-342 AKVVLDEKSI
+342 AKVILDEKSI

-367 EINGTAKAISVS
+367 EINGTAKQVMVS
-379 AQNAAITTTKS
+379 APNAILTTTKS
-390 AKSDTLT
+390 AKIDTLT
-397 VTEKATNT
+397 VTEKATNA
-405 KLELNGTITT
+405 KLELGGIITT
-415 VDTSAQGTSANVV
+415 VETSAQGTSINV
-428 ADANITTIK
+428 AAGANITTIK
-437 VLEKAADA
+437 ALEKAADS
-445 KLSVAGKV
+445 KMIISGKV
-453 GTVAVDAPNVTTE
+453 ATILVDAPNVTIE
-466 VLKGGKVTNIE
+466 VLKGGEVTTIE
-477 STATATGLTVKGS
+477 SSATATGLIVKGEGKVS
-490 EEGAKVIVAKDVTG
+490 TIKVNGNNSKIDISGAKVIVGKDVTG
-504 TIVNGKDVKGGETV
+504 TLVMGKEVKGGSTV
-518 TAGSGKATTI
+518 TTGS
-528 KIGGKDS
+528 D
-535 KVDWGKTV
+535 KTV
-543 TQGEVENPS
+543 TDGEIENPN
-552 GNQFVNPNNPND
+552 GNQFVNPDNPND
-564 EWNADDAM
+564 EWNDDEAM
-572 PQKAPEESWFTA
+572 PQKAPEGLEGIAPTSVENNDGRITGTTERMEYALYNGSEPSNDEYIQCSEGETTGLKDGTYLVRFAKRGSYKAGNTA
-584 ESPTTPDNLDGKITL
+584 EVVIEKYDLKSIEVEGEFKKHTTEENLDYTGVTIYANYTG
-599 NSDDNDK
+599 DN
-606 YISKLEYKL
+606 
-615 VEVPSYVEAQPWDD
+615 
-629 YKDWQNATEEELPA
+629 
-643 GTYYIRFKKSG
+643 R
-654 SYLVGKDL
+654 
-662 EFKIAPCEL
+662 
-671 PNLVEVPN
+671 
-679 VKIEELIENGTSVD
+679 
-693 DILSIVQ
+693 
-700 AVTDTNGVDITITEA
+700 VDITDKVKTGEALDTGEVVELADDKGNTFEAAVDNLNDGKGGGTVNLVLSTKNLSGDPITSETFKVYILGNGA
-715 GKERTVKIPGEYVK
+715 AIKDFEVGNKTENSQIYE
-729 WTSVDSNYR
+729 
-738 PDYTDGTQ
+738 TDGTVSPN
-746 DIKVIGEFNFDFSGD
+746 IKIELQEGSQIESSQATFTVEPGAIVSVNGSQLD
-761 PPSQKITTV
+761 PSTDNKYTINLASTLTIEVASEDGTNNMTYTVDTTV
-770 DGEEIELFDTKDV
+770 YVEKETYSFIVEDKGAAGKYIFIVNQHGEKVQNDSIVYYWESGMWNRVPGETGQTISATDGFASPDADGTVGKLLGTKCFIAFNAADISELDSKLDIMTGGEEV
-783 AKNGIIAEVT
+783 S
-793 VNKNEDAGTL
+793 NE
-803 KSAIETINGYGDI
+803 GY
-816 KLPRWTDEEKTTS
+816 
-829 MLNEA
+829 
-834 IKNYIDTQILTDPKY
+834 
-849 DGITIEL
+849 
-856 RDVAQDTP
+856 
-864 ADDNNTIILNGDKG
+864 
-878 KVTGKVSI
+878 
-886 HLVLNNE
+886 
-893 DSDNSPIAL
+893 
-902 ETPNFEVEGITYE
+902 
-915 INITP
+915 TP
-920 SSGGTV
+920 SS
-926 DVVVTSN
+926 
-933 ENQDPTVLEDGGII
+933 EDIFVYI
-947 TTGGGFMAFKSS
+947 PQ
-959 GSLNTLE
+959 
-966 DMVGS
+966 
-971 VTHIVFGNSGDI
+971 
-983 NDNFAGSA
+983 
-991 DSLTGYG
+991 
-998 FTIIDVS
+998 
-1005 K
+1005 

>member
-304 SKNSVLEGSMDKIQV
+304 SKNSVLEGNMDKIQV
-319 DASNSTVKI
+319 DASNSTVRI
-328 NNATIKELN
+328 TNATVKELN

-367 EINGTAKAISVS
+367 EINGTAKQVIVS
-379 AQNAAITTTKS
+379 APNAILTTTKT
-390 AKSDTLT
+390 AKVDTLT
-397 VTEKATNT
+397 VTEKATNA
-405 KLELNGTITT
+405 KLELGGTITT
-415 VDTSAQGTSANVV
+415 VETSAQGTSINV
-428 ADANITTIK
+428 AAGANITTIK
-437 VLEKAADA
+437 ALEKAADS
-445 KLSVAGKV
+445 KMTIAGKV
-453 GTVAVDAPNVTTE
+453 GTILVDAPNVTIE
-466 VLKGGKVTNIE
+466 VLKGGEVTTIE
-477 STATATGLTVKGS
+477 SSATATGLIVKGEGKVS
-490 EEGAKVIVAKDVTG
+490 TIKVGGNNSKIDISGAKVIVGKDVTG
-504 TIVNGKDVKGGETV
+504 TLVMGKEVKGGSTV
-518 TAGSGKATTI
+518 TTGS
-528 KIGGKDS
+528 D
-535 KVDWGKTV
+535 KTV
-543 TQGEVENPS
+543 TDGEIENPN

-679 VKIEELIENGTSVD
+679 VKIEELIENGTSVE

-700 AVTDTNGVDITITEA
+700 KATDTNGVDITITEA
-715 GKERTVKIPGEYVK
+715 GVPRPVKIPGEYVK
-729 WTSVDSNYR
+729 WTSVDKYR

-746 DIKVIGEFNFDFSGD
+746 NIEVIGEFNFDFSGD

-770 DGEEIELFDTKDV
+770 DGEEIELFDTKEV
-783 AKNGIIAEVT
+783 AKNGIIAEAV
-793 VNKNEDAGTL
+793 VSANADEGILRDAI
-803 KSAIETINGYGDI
+803 AEINSHI
-816 KLPRWTDEEKTTS
+816 ASTEKQVIVLPRWNNNSLTDDGSLESLLE
-829 MLNEA
+829 
-834 IKNYIDTQILTDPKY
+834 NYIRTQILTDSKY
-849 DGITIEL
+849 EAIKTMKLEVNG
-856 RDVAQDTP
+856 DVA
-864 ADDNNTIILNGDKG
+864 NG
-878 KVTGKVSI
+878 GKVSI
-886 HLVLNNE
+886 ILELEKANNA
-893 DSDNSPIAL
+893 DSPVEI
-902 ETPNFEVEGITYE
+902 NFEVKGITHRLTIKVIQGVNVVTITSDEATKDFNTISQEGAVLDENGGIYSFWGLSGGSYTNPNAVGNNLTIVLGDPVNMEEE
-915 INITP
+915 INNGATP
-920 SSGGTV
+920 
-926 DVVVTSN
+926 D
-933 ENQDPTVLEDGGII
+933 
-947 TTGGGFMAFKSS
+947 
-959 GSLNTLE
+959 TLE
-966 DMVGS
+966 
-971 VTHIVFGNSGDI
+971 NSGYIVIRD
-983 NDNFAGSA
+983 FE
-991 DSLTGYG
+991 
-998 FTIIDVS
+998 IIR
-1005 K
+1005 

>member
-304 SKNSVLEGSMDKIQV
+304 SKNSVLEGNMDKIQV
-319 DASNSTVKI
+319 DASNSTVRI
-328 NNATIKELN
+328 TNATVKELN

-342 AKVVLDEKSI
+342 AKVILDEKSI

-367 EINGTAKAISVS
+367 EINGTAKQVMVS
-379 AQNAAITTTKS
+379 APNAILTTTKS
-390 AKSDTLT
+390 AKIDTLT
-397 VTEKATNT
+397 VTEKATNA
-405 KLELNGTITT
+405 KLELGGIITT
-415 VDTSAQGTSANVV
+415 VETSAQGTSINV
-428 ADANITTIK
+428 AAGANITTIK
-437 VLEKAADA
+437 ALEKAADS
-445 KLSVAGKV
+445 KMIISGKV
-453 GTVAVDAPNVTTE
+453 ATILVDAPNVTIE
-466 VLKGGKVTNIE
+466 VLKGGEVTTIE
-477 STATATGLTVKGS
+477 SSATATGLIVKGEGKVS
-490 EEGAKVIVAKDVTG
+490 TIKVNGNNSKIDISGAKVIVGKDVTG
-504 TIVNGKDVKGGETV
+504 TLVMGKEVKGGSTV
-518 TAGSGKATTI
+518 TTGS
-528 KIGGKDS
+528 D
-535 KVDWGKTV
+535 KTV
-543 TQGEVENPS
+543 TDGEIENPN
-552 GNQFVNPNNPND
+552 GNQFVNPDNPND
-564 EWNADDAM
+564 EWNSDDAT
-572 PQKAPEESWFTA
+572 PQKEPEGLEGVAPTSLKN
-584 ESPTTPDNLDGKITL
+584 DDGKITGTT
-599 NSDDNDK
+599 SAM
-606 YISKLEYKL
+606 EYKL
-615 VEVPSYVEAQPWDD
+615 SDDSEYTDCTDSETVVPAPGTYDVRYKKTGSKLAGKPAQVVVDMYQIESIEIVESS
-629 YKDWQNATEEELPA
+629 LPA
-643 GTYYIRFKKSG
+643 DRMELKLGTG
-654 SYLVGKDL
+654 M
-662 EFKIAPCEL
+662 
-671 PNLVEVPN
+671 
-679 VKIEELIENGTSVD
+679 
-693 DILSIVQ
+693 
-700 AVTDTNGVDITITEA
+700 
-715 GKERTVKIPGEYVK
+715 
-729 WTSVDSNYR
+729 
-738 PDYTDGTQ
+738 
-746 DIKVIGEFNFDFSGD
+746 DFSQIQVNARFTYGN
-761 PPSQKITTV
+761 
-770 DGEEIELFDTKDV
+770 DT
-783 AKNGIIAEVT
+783 
-793 VNKNEDAGTL
+793 
-803 KSAIETINGYGDI
+803 
-816 KLPRWTDEEKTTS
+816 EEKTLT
-829 MLNEA
+829 LADLGEGTEVG
-834 IKNYIDTQILTDPKY
+834 NYSISGFDEDTIGTQTVT
-849 DGITIEL
+849 ITI
-856 RDVAQDTP
+856 
-864 ADDNNTIILNGDKG
+864 KG
-878 KVTGKVSI
+878 YKDGSASASFEAK
-886 HLVLNNE
+886 VLNNK
-893 DSDNSPIAL
+893 A
-902 ETPNFEVEGITYE
+902 NFEDYKLGSISGSIDKDNRTVTVDNVLLSESFDTTGEKLVFKPEFTISTNATITRDGKEQVSGETEVDFGNPNNPTPITYT
-915 INITP
+915 ITA
-920 SSGGTV
+920 
-926 DVVVTSN
+926 
-933 ENQDPTVLEDGGII
+933 EDGTPEIWTVKVTVKQVSYDVSVGHDPLLGNKWFII
-947 TTGGGFMAFKSS
+947 TADGVPFNDYTAIFFKN
-959 GSLNTLE
+959 GE
-966 DMVGS
+966 
-971 VTHIVFGNSGDI
+971 
-983 NDNFAGSA
+983 A
-991 DSLTGYG
+991 DSY
-998 FTIIDVS
+998 IIVRPETADQNAMAEALFES
-1005 K
+1005 DYTYAIWANKDADGIFSEDDMMTTAQELLNNPDIKPILSMTNLGQ

>member
-304 SKNSVLEGSMDKIQV
+304 SKNSVLEGNMDKIQV
-319 DASNSTVKI
+319 DASNSTVRI
-328 NNATIKELN
+328 TNATVKELN

-342 AKVVLDEKSI
+342 AKVILDEKSI

-367 EINGTAKAISVS
+367 EINGTAKQVMVS
-379 AQNAAITTTKS
+379 APNAILTTTKS
-390 AKSDTLT
+390 AKIDTLT
-397 VTEKATNT
+397 VTEKATNA
-405 KLELNGTITT
+405 KLELGGIITT
-415 VDTSAQGTSANVV
+415 VETSAQGTSINV
-428 ADANITTIK
+428 AAGANITTIK
-437 VLEKAADA
+437 ALEKAADS
-445 KLSVAGKV
+445 KMIISGKV
-453 GTVAVDAPNVTTE
+453 ATILVDAPNVTIE
-466 VLKGGKVTNIE
+466 VLKGGEVTTIE
-477 STATATGLTVKGS
+477 SSATATGLIVKGEGKVS
-490 EEGAKVIVAKDVTG
+490 TIKVGGNNSKIDISGAKVIVGKDVTG
-504 TIVNGKDVKGGETV
+504 TLVMGKEVKGGSTV
-518 TAGSGKATTI
+518 TTGS
-528 KIGGKDS
+528 D
-535 KVDWGKTV
+535 KTV
-543 TQGEVENPS
+543 TDGEIENPN

-564 EWNADDAM
+564 EWNDDESM
-572 PQKAPEESWFTA
+572 PQKEPEGLQGVAPTSVE
-584 ESPTTPDNLDGKITL
+584 NNDGKITGTTERMEYAL
-599 NSDDNDK
+599 YNGSEPSNDE
-606 YISKLEYKL
+606 YIQCSEGETTGL
-615 VEVPSYVEAQPWDD
+615 
-629 YKDWQNATEEELPA
+629 KD
-643 GTYYIRFKKSG
+643 GTYYVRFSKRGSYKVGRPAEVVIEKYDLKSIEVDGEFKKHTIDESLDFTG
-654 SYLVGKDL
+654 
-662 EFKIAPCEL
+662 
-671 PNLVEVPN
+671 
-679 VKIEELIENGTSVD
+679 
-693 DILSIVQ
+693 
-700 AVTDTNGVDITITEA
+700 VTIWANYTGDNKVDITDKVKAGEPLDTDEVVEVADTQGNTFEAAVDNLNDGKGGETVNLVLSTKNLSGEPITSETFKVYILGNGA
-715 GKERTVKIPGEYVK
+715 AIKDFEVGNKTENSQIYE
-729 WTSVDSNYR
+729 
-738 PDYTDGTQ
+738 TDGTVSKN
-746 DIKVIGEFNFDFSGD
+746 IKIELLEGSQIESSQATFTVEPGAIVSVNGSQLD
-761 PPSQKITTV
+761 PSADNKYTINLASTLTIEVASEDGTNNLTYTVDTTV
-770 DGEEIELFDTKDV
+770 YV
-783 AKNGIIAEVT
+783 AKIVYEVRHGSIDVGGKPT
-793 VNKNEDAGTL
+793 DCVYVYDTRTNSKEEARTAILYVYRDDMWTPLELIDGKKEMDAGAYAGWSGKRYFVAFEENRASL
-803 KSAIETINGYGDI
+803 EAEFSNADNAFNAEYQ
-816 KLPRWTDEEKTTS
+816 LP
-829 MLNEA
+829 A
-834 IKNYIDTQILTDPKY
+834 
-849 DGITIEL
+849 EL
-856 RDVAQDTP
+856 SEFVYEG
-864 ADDNNTIILNGDKG
+864 ILN
-878 KVTGKVSI
+878 
-886 HLVLNNE
+886 
-893 DSDNSPIAL
+893 
-902 ETPNFEVEGITYE
+902 
-915 INITP
+915 
-920 SSGGTV
+920 
-926 DVVVTSN
+926 
-933 ENQDPTVLEDGGII
+933 
-947 TTGGGFMAFKSS
+947 
-959 GSLNTLE
+959 
-966 DMVGS
+966 
-971 VTHIVFGNSGDI
+971 
-983 NDNFAGSA
+983 
-991 DSLTGYG
+991 
-998 FTIIDVS
+998 
-1005 K
+1005 

>member
-304 SKNSVLEGSMDKIQV
+304 SKNSVLEGNMDKIQV
-319 DASNSTVKI
+319 DASNSTVRI
-328 NNATIKELN
+328 TNATVKELN

-342 AKVVLDEKSI
+342 AKVILDEKSI

-367 EINGTAKAISVS
+367 EINGTAKQVMVS
-379 AQNAAITTTKS
+379 APNAILTTTKS
-390 AKSDTLT
+390 AKIDTLT
-397 VTEKATNT
+397 VTEKATNA
-405 KLELNGTITT
+405 KLELGGIITT
-415 VDTSAQGTSANVV
+415 VETSAQGTSINV
-428 ADANITTIK
+428 AAGANITTIK
-437 VLEKAADA
+437 ALEKAADS
-445 KLSVAGKV
+445 KMIISGKV
-453 GTVAVDAPNVTTE
+453 ATILVDAPNVTIE
-466 VLKGGKVTNIE
+466 VLKGGEVTTIE
-477 STATATGLTVKGS
+477 SSATASGLIVKGEGKVS
-490 EEGAKVIVAKDVTG
+490 TIKVNGNNSKIDISGAKVIVGKDVTG
-504 TIVNGKDVKGGETV
+504 TLVMGKEVKGGSTV
-518 TAGSGKATTI
+518 TTGS
-528 KIGGKDS
+528 D
-535 KVDWGKTV
+535 KTV
-543 TQGEVENPS
+543 TDGEIENPN

-671 PNLVEVPN
+671 PNLVNVPN
-679 VKIEELIENGTSVD
+679 VKIEELIENGTSVE

-700 AVTDTNGVDITITEA
+700 AATDTNGVDITITEA

-738 PDYTDGTQ
+738 PDYTDNTQ
-746 DIKVIGEFNFDFSGD
+746 DIEVIGEFNFDFSGD
-761 PPSQKITTV
+761 PPSQKITTLA
-770 DGEEIELFDTKDV
+770 GEEIELFDTKEV
-783 AKNGIIAEVT
+783 AKNGIIANAT

-803 KSAIETINGYGDI
+803 KSAIEEIQNKGSI
-816 KLPRWTDEEKTTS
+816 ELPRWTNENLTS
-829 MLNEA
+829 SNLEQS
-834 IKNYIDTQILTDPKY
+834 ITEYIDTQILADSKY
-849 DGITIEL
+849 DEIEISLEIT
-856 RDVAQDTP
+856 P
-864 ADDNNTIILNGDKG
+864 NNTDVNGGMDG
-878 KVTGKVSI
+878 QVNVS
-886 HLVLNNE
+886 LVLNNE
-893 DSDNSPIAL
+893 KTEQPISL
-902 ETPNFEVEGITYE
+902 TFKVEGITYQANLASE
-915 INITP
+915 MGVSKVTIVSDENSEDPTIISET
-920 SSGGTV
+920 GCIL
-926 DVVVTSN
+926 TSN
-933 ENQDPTVLEDGGII
+933 GEFIKYENGYLE
-947 TTGGGFMAFKSS
+947 
-959 GSLNTLE
+959 TLDE
-966 DMVGS
+966 MVKGLTLH
-971 VTHIVFGNSGDI
+971 VVFGDPDSISTSGFYDPDDLL
-983 NDNFAGSA
+983 NG
-991 DSLTGYG
+991 GYKV
-998 FTIIDVS
+998 IKNIKVNM
-1005 K
+1005 